1 MNEAFDRQQV
11 IAYRMGR
18 ARETLQDAQLLFR
31 NGGSPESII
40 NRAYY
45 AIFYATLALMA
56 EQGINLSRHSS
67 VIARFDQDFV
77 KSGLFPK
84 SMSRILH
91 RAFDLR
97 QIGDYREMLNLTSQ
111 QAEEILRDT
120 EQFLR
125 TVEAYFQRN

>member
-91 RAFDLR
+91 RAFYLR
-97 QIGDYREMLNLTSQ
+97 QFGDHREMLNLTSQ